1 MDALALTISVIAL
14 VVALIALW
22 RSGGRRRLEAAG
34 RRAARDLS
42 GVRESQR
49 QLMDASRQMIR
60 RGYETIEQRAD
71 QAEQRVR
78 RSESADIGPADTT
91 AAPSERQ
98 GLLRQLRRL
107 RKRTRERIE
116 ALEQTALDAAQRVQ
130 RTFVSELHRLEA
142 RAELFHAQYFAQ
154 RALRSLSS
162 DHPDRAARMMERA
175 VAAAQAV
182 ELLLNDDPTHEDRV
196 RMLIQAATMA
206 RTATNGNGADNGHE
220 NGSGHDS
227 AADRIEQFIRQVR
240 QLADELE
247 AAERAAGAVDAEAAE
262 AGSHAESRTQDR

>member
-1 MDALALTISVIAL
+1 M
-14 VVALIALW
+14 
-22 RSGGRRRLEAAG
+22 
-34 RRAARDLS
+34 
-42 GVRESQR
+42 
-49 QLMDASRQMIR
+49 
-60 RGYETIEQRAD
+60 
-71 QAEQRVR
+71 
-78 RSESADIGPADTT
+78 
-91 AAPSERQ
+91 
-98 GLLRQLRRL
+98 
-107 RKRTRERIE
+107 
-116 ALEQTALDAAQRVQ
+116 
-130 RTFVSELHRLEA
+130 
-142 RAELFHAQYFAQ
+142 FHAQYFAQ